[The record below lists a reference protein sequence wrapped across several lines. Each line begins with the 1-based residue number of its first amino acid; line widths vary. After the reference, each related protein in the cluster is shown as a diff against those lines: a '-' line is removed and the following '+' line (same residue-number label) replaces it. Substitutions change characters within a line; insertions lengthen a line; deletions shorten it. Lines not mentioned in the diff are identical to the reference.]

1 MGSNLAKRAMPLGGL
16 KKLPYFL
23 LTTCYIRAKTERKTP
38 KQKQPFAFTMSKGI
52 QSIKK
57 DPQAPYKIPL
67 CVYIAASITDDDCK
81 KTLIGACDETDF
93 IKVIHVAN
101 SESKTS
107 SMTKMDV
114 DRWYMLKN
122 FSVHVRK
129 LNQVYLMTNEK
140 CTVRKT
146 SEAHH
151 QQTIS
156 NALLNNWYRP
166 SPVKEHFLT
175 HQQLRNCQLSKQ
187 RSLRYVILI
196 SIIALRF

>member
-23 LTTCYIRAKTERKTP
+23 LTTCYRAKTERKTP

-57 DPQAPYKIPL
+57 DPRAPYKIPL
-67 CVYIAASITDDDCK
+67 CVYIAASITDDDDCK

-129 LNQVYLMTNEK
+129 LNQLYLMTNEK

-146 SEAHH
+146 FRSAPPAND
-151 QQTIS
+151 I
-156 NALLNNWYRP
+156 
-166 SPVKEHFLT
+166 
-175 HQQLRNCQLSKQ
+175 Q
-187 RSLRYVILI
+187 RSAKQLVSPFSCERTFSDASTTTELSTVKGEIIEVRYSNITYV
-196 SIIALRF
+196 